1 MILLAGRVLPGQNYQ
16 TAAWGAPTRLILN
29 AQNRHCWKVH
39 KMPGL
44 QFNVMEMT
52 TETILTCIPH
62 YTNCTCMSNCRL
74 LFSLALLCQ
83 EQDTAM
89 GSVTNPVYRGRKCSS
104 LETVYLGSRRGEPF
118 QVHSWVARR
127 RTVNNI
133 SSNISEGCG
142 SYSVM
147 K

>member
-29 AQNRHCWKVH
+29 AQNRHCWKAH

-83 EQDTAM
+83 KQDTAM
-89 GSVTNPVYRGRKCSS
+89 GSVTNPVYWSGKWCS
-104 LETVYLGSRRGEPF
+104 LGTLFLGSRREEPF
-118 QVHSWVARR
+118 QVYSWVARR
-127 RTVNNI
+127 RAVNSI
-133 SSNISEGCG
+133 SSNTCEGFG
-142 SYSVM
+142 GYSVM
-147 K
+147 H